1 MEDKRKWYRLTL
13 PGTTAWNAFSH
24 PMTAGGDLA
33 LDPLRVW
40 PDAWTPSVQ
49 NPAWERAMTWDH
61 LDGFHAG
68 MLSDVGIKQYAV
80 NYAFNDLYEYIPSG
94 CNDFNMLRFDV
105 RPSSKNAVIDHLTK
119 QKNFYGAL
127 QYLQQ
132 YPERDR
138 FQSVLG
144 YSPKYHDR
152 LIQPTIY
159 STAQSL
165 PSTPA
170 YHLRNEHLVAL
181 VKDGRHAFDTRWRGS
196 VGSLAAAFRLVSH
209 IVTLQ
214 DAMDGPRYDCYG
226 PWPVCPDDIAS

>member
-1 MEDKRKWYRLTL
+1 MNGLKLFRLFRLFSLVCLETAPSMEDKRKWYRLTL

-159 STAQSL
+159 STAQKVRARARARKHTCSPLSL
-165 PSTPA
+165 
-170 YHLRNEHLVAL
+170 
-181 VKDGRHAFDTRWRGS
+181 
-196 VGSLAAAFRLVSH
+196 FRAGEL
-209 IVTLQ
+209 
-214 DAMDGPRYDCYG
+214 C
-226 PWPVCPDDIAS
+226 